1 MTILYY
7 LHSNLTQFSKGQHKI
22 ASYLIEHAEEISE
35 DSSKQLAKKIGVSQ
49 SSIIKFIQRLNF
61 SGFTQFKLTLMS
73 EITKKKMNQNMANL
87 HNLIHRDDSLEI
99 IAQKL
104 KQEKQQ
110 SLIKTTDNLCFV
122 TVKKVIEQLLR
133 ARRIQLFGIG
143 NSGLVVKDLA
153 YKLQKLGLLAM
164 SETDAHIQLAMTQSL
179 TEKDIMLIISFS
191 GKRKEIILAAE
202 EAKKRGACLIALTS
216 LQQSKLRSLSDF
228 TLDTI
233 ADEMSSRSSSISSR
247 TAQNCV
253 TDLLFMGLVSEMGEK
268 AENQIKSSSEL
279 IAQLIH

>member
-216 LQQSKLRSLSDF
+216 LQQSKLRLLSDF